1 MASKQKAIRI
11 LFLLPDFPYPP
22 STGGRLKIFNEL
34 TFLSE
39 RHQCDILCFGAP
51 TEQQRSDLLK
61 VLPKINILDSIS
73 LISGYRKVVAMLRS
87 TLSALPPSFAAFSSE
102 KYRLAMQECLL
113 KNSYDV
119 VHYDIVNMAQY
130 LPLGINLP
138 SVHSPN
144 DATSLVYFRVAKSM
158 NWSLAKLR
166 MLVSALLLRR
176 FERKMY
182 PLFSKVHIVSKTDAE
197 YLKCL
202 DTKIDTSV
210 IPITVD
216 DNFLAKVNV
225 RHKKNDTSEFIPKII
240 CTGNLGNP
248 AIAQGVDSFLQVAFP
263 SILQKTPN
271 TKFVILGQ
279 NIKPDLQKKI
289 AENANVEFLS
299 WVADYRSFLTEA
311 DIVLVPDCSGPPGA
325 KTRAVQAMGIGLP
338 VVGTESAFDGIPLTN
353 GKHALIYTTM
363 DECATLILKLIDDKK
378 MREKLGENANLL
390 VIQVFALSTVG
401 ASYESLYLDAISK
414 HKSLMYNS
422 NIL

>member
-1 MASKQKAIRI
+1 VS
-11 LFLLPDFPYPP
+11 
-22 STGGRLKIFNEL
+22 
-34 TFLSE
+34 
-39 RHQCDILCFGAP
+39 
-51 TEQQRSDLLK
+51 
-61 VLPKINILDSIS
+61 
-73 LISGYRKVVAMLRS
+73 
-87 TLSALPPSFAAFSSE
+87 
-102 KYRLAMQECLL
+102 L